1 MTTSDDV
8 SAEKKSSTQ
17 VSSLWIATGNK
28 GKLSEFKILF
38 EKEFPQIQI
47 HSQAELPTYSPPPE
61 NGSTFL
67 ENARIKTKSL
77 KAMKPGEW
85 VMGEDSGLEVEGLGN
100 LPGIHSARYAGPK
113 ASDSE
118 NLAKLLKMM
127 QIKAVANRAAR
138 FLCTMVVYSPT
149 GEEFVFVG
157 ELKGQIGKIPAGQ
170 HGFGYDPIF
179 IPEGETKT
187 LAEIGSGY
195 KSKNS
200 HRAKATH
207 QLFELLKNR

>member
-1 MTTSDDV
+1 MI
-8 SAEKKSSTQ
+8 E
-17 VSSLWIATGNK
+17 SLWIATGNK
-28 GKLSEFKILF
+28 GKLAEFKILF
-38 EKEFPQIQI
+38 EKEIPQIKLF
-47 HSQAELPTYSPPPE
+47 SQSDLPTYSPPPE
-61 NGSTFL
+61 NGTTFL

-127 QIKAVANRAAR
+127 QIRQISNRQAR
-138 FLCTMVVYSPT
+138 FLCTMVVYSPQ
-149 GEEFVFVG
+149 GEEFIFTG
-157 ELKGQIGKIPAGQ
+157 ELKGQIGKTPAGL
-170 HGFGYDPIF
+170 HGFGYDPVF

-187 LAEIGSGY
+187 LAEVGSAF
-195 KSKNS
+195 KAKNS
-200 HRAKATH
+200 HRARATY
-207 QLFELLKNR
+207 QLFELLTK